1 MISSF
6 QVLNARR
13 WLNIQVF
20 ILTHKSFDSQH
31 DGLWWEWFGSVNRNK
46 GKNTKRYD
54 CLQQRIIWEIYQTF
68 SRMQNKKNKKD
79 IHKFTLCSQSVY
91 HFWGLSTVA
100 PVTGLS
106 ASVRNE
112 EGAQF
117 PAGPGKMNPLTSQG
131 KQRFSKKN
139 PSSVLIKHCGSSP
152 T

>member
-1 MISSF
+1 
-6 QVLNARR
+6 
-13 WLNIQVF
+13 
-20 ILTHKSFDSQH
+20 
-31 DGLWWEWFGSVNRNK
+31 
-46 GKNTKRYD
+46 
-54 CLQQRIIWEIYQTF
+54 
-68 SRMQNKKNKKD
+68 MQNETNKKD

-106 ASVRNE
+106 ASMRNE

-117 PAGPGKMNPLTSQG
+117 PAGPGKKNPLTSQE
-131 KQRFSKKN
+131 KLSVSLKKK